1 MQKIISLLKFLYFY
15 HLNTARSDEV
25 ATTSVVA
32 AAVRTNSSPDVAINL
47 VAPVAETEEAVT
59 DPLEISVMFS
69 TFLIVEPAGEMLS
82 MSAVA
87 VTESESVP
95 SPPSTLSSA
104 PRV

>member
-1 MQKIISLLKFLYFY
+1 V
-15 HLNTARSDEV
+15 T
-25 ATTSVVA
+25 
-32 AAVRTNSSPDVAINL
+32 AAVRANSSPDVAISL
-47 VAPVAETEEAVT
+47 VAPVAAAEEAVT

-69 TFLIVEPAGEMLS
+69 TFLIVEPAGEMLA

-95 SPPSTLSSA
+95 SPPSTASNA